1 MEDSVHEFDH
11 PKNSDMLLGQ
21 QVRKT
26 LALLKR
32 EPSSEPS
39 PSQSSASHSQ
49 GTEFIR
55 SLTGKH
61 KRKHR
66 DYEKYESCAH
76 KIAEALKHANRAVEL
91 DDGALTLAAAKEYNQ
106 SAELLEN
113 VLKVVTEK
121 GNEESEHEDVVR
133 LRKLCSV
140 YRDRANLIYS
150 IHQEVVTRSRSLGGT
165 DGSSS

>member
-1 MEDSVHEFDH
+1 
-11 PKNSDMLLGQ
+11 MLLGQ

-39 PSQSSASHSQ
+39 PSQPSASGSQ

-55 SLTGKH
+55 SLAGKH
-61 KRKHR
+61 KRKPR
-66 DYEKYESCAH
+66 DCEKYENCAN

-91 DDGALTLAAAKEYNQ
+91 DNGALTLAAAKEYNQ
-106 SAELLEN
+106 SAELLED
-113 VLKVVTEK
+113 VLKMVTEK
-121 GNEESEHEDVVR
+121 EDEEPEHEDVTR

-150 IHQEVVTRSRSLGGT
+150 IHEEVVTRSRSLGVT
-165 DGSSS
+165 DCSSS

>member
-1 MEDSVHEFDH
+1 MEDAIAPNNPNMS
-11 PKNSDMLLGQ
+11 LTQ

-39 PSQSSASHSQ
+39 SSQFSSSDLQS
-49 GTEFIR
+49 TESIR
-55 SLTGKH
+55 SLAAKH
-61 KRKHR
+61 KQKHKDCR
-66 DYEKYESCAH
+66 ECESCSY

-106 SAELLEN
+106 SAELLES
-113 VLKVVTEK
+113 VLKAVAEKETE
-121 GNEESEHEDVVR
+121 ELEHEDIAR
-133 LRKLCSV
+133 LRKLCTV

-150 IHQEVVTRSRSLGGT
+150 VHEEVITRSQSLGPNR
-165 DGSSS
+165 SSS